1 LSPTLVGR
9 VAGPARLLAGLLLA
23 AVLLVRPLAYGVGA
37 SAVVLFAS
45 FVLGYVVLPGILICR
60 LLGLYGT
67 DRLLLLGMGTS
78 VGLASIAW
86 VDVAARAA
94 RAPYLLALYPVVL
107 LGLFLAARGR
117 PRHAAGPVPAA
128 AGHIGALLL
137 VAAAAAELH
146 PLYSPRLLDQAVP
159 MDLLFHAGNAAELRH
174 HWPLRDPRVAGTPLN
189 YHFLSASLPAAA
201 SQWTGLPVAD
211 LCLVLVPGL
220 MVALL
225 ALQVYNAARVI
236 VGDALAGILA
246 AALVVFHADVGAFLG
261 LPPGAFRSYLG
272 AGLYG
277 SPSTLMGLIGV
288 VSLSIPVHG
297 WLGGADR
304 SRRAAFVLVLLAAA
318 VSGTKGSAMPVV
330 LLGLAAV
337 VAYRMLARREAK
349 DAVALAGLLA
359 LASAPMTLWLL
370 AGPGSYRG
378 QIQVRPGAL
387 AHTSPFYQTVCSLI
401 TSADL
406 SHPTAEPCALPFHLA
421 AAVDVAWLAGY
432 LGLGGLSALLWL
444 ARERRPI
451 GDTPVFILGVA
462 AAGLLLALTLGTSS
476 GLSQLFFLY
485 NGQVLLAILGGAA
498 LAGAFRSP
506 GQGRW
511 VAAALLL
518 LAFGPPMARHG
529 ATAVAE
535 GLARDRWMASL
546 APAPAVRLY
555 NEGLGWLRR
564 HAPADA
570 VIVTRHGAMVVSAYA
585 ERRSFYETGF
595 FSPRGHAL
603 RWDGHAE
610 PYPERLAARD
620 RLARAADPTVIAEVA
635 AATGANDI
643 LLVQDNLHRLP
654 GPGLVQLVVGTLRGV
669 PPVPAAWASP
679 AYENEAIRIY
689 RIDRV
694 SPPQP

>member
-9 VAGPARLLAGLLLA
+9 VAGPARILAGLLLA
-23 AVLLVRPLAYGVGA
+23 SVLLVRPLVYGVEA
-37 SAVVLFAS
+37 SGVLLFWS
-45 FVLGYVVLPGILICR
+45 FVLGYVVLPGILTCR
-60 LLGLYGT
+60 VLGLYAT
-67 DRLLLLGMGTS
+67 DRALLLGMGTS
-78 VGLASIAW
+78 VGLASLAF

-94 RAPYLLALYPVVL
+94 RAPYLVSLYPVAMV
-107 LGLFLAARGR
+107 GLFLASR
-117 PRHAAGPVPAA
+117 RHLRAASGPAPAA
-128 AGHIGALLL
+128 AAHTGALLL

-146 PLYSPRLLDQAVP
+146 TLYSPGLLEQAVP

-174 HWPLRDPRVAGTPLN
+174 HWPLQDPRVAGTPLN

-225 ALQVYNAARVI
+225 ALQVYNASRVI

-272 AGLYG
+272 AGLYS

-337 VAYRMLARREAK
+337 VAYRMLARRGAK

-370 AGPGSYRG
+370 VGPGSYRG
-378 QIQVRPGAL
+378 QVQVRPGAL
-387 AHTSPFYQTVCSLI
+387 PHTSAFYQTVCSLI

-406 SHPTAEPCALPFHLA
+406 SRPTVEPCALPFHLA

-432 LGLGGLSALLWL
+432 LGLGGLGALLWL
-444 ARERRPI
+444 AREKKPI

-462 AAGLLLALTLGTSS
+462 TAGVLLAFTLGTSS

-518 LAFGPPMARHG
+518 LAFGLPMAERG
-529 ATAVAE
+529 ATALAE
-535 GLARDRWMASL
+535 GLARDRRMASL
-546 APAPAVRLY
+546 VPAPPVRLY
-555 NEGLGWLRR
+555 NEGLAWLRR
-564 HAPADA
+564 HAPTDA
-570 VIVTRHGAMVVSAYA
+570 VVVTRHGAMVVSAYA

-603 RWDGHAE
+603 RWSGHAE
-610 PYPERLAARD
+610 PYPERVAARD
-620 RLARAADPTVIAEVA
+620 RLARAADPTVNAQVA
-635 AATGANDI
+635 AAAGANDL
-643 LLVQDNLHRLP
+643 LLVQDNVRRR
-654 GPGLVQLVVGTLRGV
+654 GWPGLVQLEVGTLRGV
-669 PPVPAAWASP
+669 PPLPAAWASP

-694 SPPQP
+694 APPQP